1 MRLSASWW
9 KVDGSKRLKG
19 FAGVKV
25 TKCIFVLFLITL
37 QAIAASGKVFLYE
50 GKGTWDAGTEN
61 LEAFLE
67 SEGFSYET
75 KQPKDLILGELASEN
90 PTLLIMPGGESWV
103 YLEDLGD
110 SGAQNIRDY
119 VRQGGSYLG
128 ICAGAFYA
136 TSHREGGPT
145 TGPYGIGLL
154 EGTAYDGTSL
164 EAPNYI
170 EGAME
175 FLWEL
180 GNPLVKG
187 LGKSVRMLLYGGP
200 AFHYSPEEALK
211 KNIEVVLRFSESKDP
226 AMIQFQYGKGRV
238 FLAAPHFEIKEEKG
252 EKPLHDFSWPF
263 LRRVVDSLWH

>member
-1 MRLSASWW
+1 M
-9 KVDGSKRLKG
+9 
-19 FAGVKV
+19 
-25 TKCIFVLFLITL
+25 TKWFIFLFVIGI

-61 LEAFLE
+61 LEAFLS

-75 KQPKDLILGELASEN
+75 KQPKDLVLGDLASED
-90 PTLLIMPGGESWV
+90 PPLLIMPGGESWV
-103 YLEDLGD
+103 YLEDLGEA
-110 SGAQNIRDY
+110 GAQNIRDY
-119 VRQGGSYLG
+119 VRNGGSYLG

-136 TSHREGGPT
+136 TSHREGGPAN
-145 TGPYGIGLL
+145 GSYGIGLL

-164 EAPNYI
+164 EVPGYI
-170 EGAME
+170 EGVMD

-180 GNPLVKG
+180 GHPLVKG

-200 AFHYSPEEALK
+200 AFHYSSEEAKK

-226 AMIQFQYGKGRV
+226 AMIRFKYGKGHV

-263 LRRVVDSLWH
+263 LRRVVDSLWR

>member
-1 MRLSASWW
+1 VGDKKMKLIS
-9 KVDGSKRLKG
+9 
-19 FAGVKV
+19 
-25 TKCIFVLFLITL
+25 ILFLISL

-61 LEAFLE
+61 LEAFLTAQ
-67 SEGFSYET
+67 GFSYEA
-75 KQPKDLILGELASEN
+75 KQPKDLILGDLASDD

-103 YLEDLGD
+103 YLEDLGEV
-110 SGAQNIRDY
+110 GAHNIREY
-119 VRQGGSYLG
+119 VRKGGSYLG

-136 TSHREGGPT
+136 TSHREGGHT

-154 EGTAYDGTSL
+154 DGTAFDGTSL
-164 EAPNYI
+164 EAPSYI
-170 EGAME
+170 EGVME

-200 AFHYSPEEALK
+200 AFHYSPEEAER
-211 KNIEVVLRFSESKDP
+211 KNIEVVLRFSESKDT
-226 AMIQFQYGKGRV
+226 AMIRFQYGKGRV

-252 EKPLHDFSWPF
+252 EKPEHDFSWPF